1 MELDNAHIELIQ
13 KSLLGETSEKEN
25 QQLADLVAYNEG
37 LRAYISEMTKLHTLT
52 ERRKELLTNLDV
64 EADYQSFLKNISS
77 KTDPKVVPM
86 FPLKIILRVAA
97 VLLIGLGIGY
107 QILYNQEV
115 SAPLLAVD
123 TYNSEQIE
131 KSLADNSNVILNVN
145 SKLEYPET
153 FDGKTRRVNLEGEAY
168 FDIEP
173 DSTKPFIVYVGNG
186 RIEVKGTKF
195 NVNANNPDSIVVTV
209 KEGSV
214 MFYSFKKLDGQLL
227 TANQKGTLMADA
239 EIVEDDAND
248 NINYLFWYDG
258 VLRFKDTELK
268 DVIATLKTEWNLN
281 ITIADEVINQCRVTA
296 SFSNVEIDEILKMLE
311 MTLDIRIEKN
321 DGAMIIYGNAC

>member
-1 MELDNAHIELIQ
+1 MLI
-13 KSLLGETSEKEN
+13 
-25 QQLADLVAYNEG
+25 
-37 LRAYISEMTKLHTLT
+37 
-52 ERRKELLTNLDV
+52 
-64 EADYQSFLKNISS
+64 
-77 KTDPKVVPM
+77 
-86 FPLKIILRVAA
+86 
-97 VLLIGLGIGY
+97 IGLGIGY
-107 QILYNQEV
+107 TVFNQEEAAQLV
-115 SAPLLAVD
+115 VVETHQTD
-123 TYNSEQIE
+123 KIE
-131 KSLADNSNVILNVN
+131 KSLPDNTVAQLNVN
-145 SKLEYPET
+145 SKITYPEV
-153 FDGKTRRVNLEGEAY
+153 FEGATREVILEGEA
-168 FDIEP
+168 FFNVEQNKN
-173 DSTKPFIVYVGNG
+173 KPFIIRVGNG
-186 RIEVKGTKF
+186 RIEVKGTAF

-311 MTLDIRIEKN
+311 MTLDIRIEKK
-321 DGAMIIYGNAC
+321 